1 MMEGTAAALNE
12 MLGPA
17 VDISSAT
24 LETNRHKLDALAFEL
39 YKETTRVLN
48 LGAHILDRD
57 ASASGGLPRNQAICA
72 GLMVRMTKFMIALMQ
87 LTCSDNRSEVAL
99 SLTRSIME
107 SAFNLEFL
115 VCAND
120 DRHFDQ
126 FVKFSLGPE
135 RELYDRIQANIAKR
149 NGDVLPIEKRML
161 ASIDDL
167 CEVSGVEISDVNP
180 KHGNWGGGLKQRLE
194 FLNKEEQYLYMHRLP
209 SHAVHGTW
217 VDLYKQHLKYDAKGK
232 VFSPDPD
239 WGPTDARAY
248 GPTAVLVLNAVQP
261 YVKKF
266 FSAIPET
273 ELLLTRIDDLRDR
286 IFAVDSA
293 HEALMGR
300 KQP

>member
-1 MMEGTAAALNE
+1 MDGTPVALTE

-17 VDISSAT
+17 VDISSAP

-57 ASASGGLPRNQAICA
+57 ASVNGGLPRNQAICA

-115 VCAND
+115 VRSNE

-126 FVKFSLGPE
+126 FVRFSLGPE

-161 ASIDDL
+161 ASIDNL
-167 CEVSGVEISDVNP
+167 CKVSGIDISAVNP

-194 FLNKEEQYLYMHRLP
+194 FLNKAEQYLYMHRLP
-209 SHAVHGTW
+209 PHAVHG
-217 VDLYKQHLKYDAKGK
+217 VG
-232 VFSPDPD
+232 
-239 WGPTDARAY
+239 
-248 GPTAVLVLNAVQP
+248 
-261 YVKKF
+261 
-266 FSAIPET
+266 
-273 ELLLTRIDDLRDR
+273 
-286 IFAVDSA
+286 
-293 HEALMGR
+293 
-300 KQP
+300 